1 MKALKK
7 QTETTEKHGKKQSLE
22 SSAKESPSIKNFTPE
37 RMLYPEVVNDVK
49 TLEHKNKEL
58 TKQICFTSDTK
69 LSMILQSLKLYGA
82 LKMILGIV

>member
-1 MKALKK
+1 
-7 QTETTEKHGKKQSLE
+7 
-22 SSAKESPSIKNFTPE
+22 
-37 RMLYPEVVNDVK
+37 MLYPEVVNDVK
-49 TLEHKNKEL
+49 TLEHKNKKL